1 MAGVRSA
8 SQNKLDKKRFHGK
21 SQMSVANVAPG
32 SASTLSVFSVGSGG
46 SGGNYTWDNKSLTAG
61 TTQIQ
66 STLRVD
72 GDADFNGD
80 IRVQGQ
86 SITEAITKI
95 NERLNILVPNEKLE
109 ADWSELAEL
118 RIQYVELEQRLLE
131 KQKVFDILKKS
142 D

>member
-1 MAGVRSA
+1 MIA
-8 SQNKLDKKRFHGK
+8 
-21 SQMSVANVAPG
+21 ANLAPG

-46 SGGNYTWDNKSLTAG
+46 SGGNYTWDNKSLTTG

-80 IRVQGQ
+80 IRVKGQ
-86 SITEAITKI
+86 SITEAINKI

-109 ADWSELAEL
+109 KDWSELAEL
-118 RIQYVELEQRLLE
+118 RIRYVELERQLLE
-131 KQKVFDILKKS
+131 KQRTFDILKKS
-142 D
+142 F

>member
-1 MAGVRSA
+1 MIA
-8 SQNKLDKKRFHGK
+8 
-21 SQMSVANVAPG
+21 ANLAPG
-32 SASTLSVFSVGSGG
+32 SASTMSVFGGTGG
-46 SGGNYTWDNKSLTAG
+46 SGTNYTWDNKSLTAG

-80 IRVQGQ
+80 IRVKGQ
-86 SITEAITKI
+86 SITEAINKI

-109 ADWSELAEL
+109 KDWSELAEL
-118 RIQYVELEQRLLE
+118 RMRYVELERELLE
-131 KQKVFDILKKS
+131 KQQVFDILKKS

>member
-1 MAGVRSA
+1 MIA
-8 SQNKLDKKRFHGK
+8 
-21 SQMSVANVAPG
+21 ANLAPG

-80 IRVQGQ
+80 IRVKGQ
-86 SITEAITKI
+86 SITEAINKI

-109 ADWSELAEL
+109 KDWSELAEL
-118 RIQYVELEQRLLE
+118 RMRYVELERELLE
-131 KQKVFDILKKS
+131 KQQVFDILKKS

>member
-1 MAGVRSA
+1 
-8 SQNKLDKKRFHGK
+8 
-21 SQMSVANVAPG
+21 MSIANVAPG

-131 KQKVFDILKKS
+131 KQRVFDILKKS